1 MLILFLLQMSDVK
14 KYGALNGE
22 KHVKSDLNH
31 VSKSDLNPIWNLNLF
46 LQKLDF
52 MSNTP
57 PPPPPSPILTAEMIS
72 WTNQIFG
79 FELHVRTIQK
89 KMIGLKMSSQ

>member
-57 PPPPPSPILTAEMIS
+57 PLPLPAPFWLQKWFPE
-72 WTNQIFG
+72 QIKYSD
-79 FELHVRTIQK
+79 LNY
-89 KMIGLKMSSQ
+89 MSEQSKRKWLA